1 MADKGMFGLPP
12 SLSGIDAAK
21 WSTPKRIAGSTTA
34 MQNTLSNFNLDTG
47 KIPSVSAPSTGAA
60 ADAMSGLE
68 TVTITSKKIKP
79 ISASVLPNILDDY
92 DMYTYHFRLYMVS
105 DQATINR
112 DFGPTSKSKKVIIA
126 ESGATTIGIDDVK
139 IESIIGFTK
148 QTGSTASTRFSFT
161 LMQPFGAT
169 LLDYIAAAGRE
180 LNIQNF
186 TKAPFYLEL
195 SFRARNPNAPGTKN
209 TSIDDSIS
217 NLVWVW
223 PLMIT
228 KTAISVNSGGSIYA
242 VEAVYNGNLAY
253 TNQAADL
260 EMPVSVDATTVE
272 EFFQGLKEALETK
285 EAQKTV
291 NKEVLHDVY
300 EFYIDEDIAK
310 ERIPPDNPD
319 AVADRVAQFLE
330 NGDKTTIHFQPGIS
344 LDRIVESI
352 LASTEKFQKS
362 VKGTEEKDTLT
373 KPDNDEEKS
382 ISQILPRV
390 VADSQVIGWDTGRR
404 DYARK
409 YRYLITTYD
418 MRTLQTPANEG
429 AKVSSQRRYELLRER
444 GRLKKIYQYLYTG
457 RNDQVLD
464 FDLTFNFNWY
474 AALPLQAGIY
484 TNFSTNEPGAVDNPN
499 DSADNKASVEA
510 TGKPLSANIETQAAE
525 DAAQQAAA
533 PGFDIRNYAGS
544 FGSNL
549 SAPFKSN
556 FSADINNGSADL
568 IGDDQ
573 IAANLQ
579 DISSVATG
587 ITSSAISGFQQAQN
601 AGRGAL
607 SKGLNFEQVDPA
619 VEDLYSGEKN
629 VNPLVVSYIE
639 STAAINED
647 LTANAVSTPGR
658 TMLSALFEQAKSP
671 TSADLLNIDLQIKG
685 DPYWLEPAPVGR
697 SEGFLSA
704 LDLELKKRG
713 LDPKSTTTG
722 AVPTT
727 PEDTETETLDAATSQ
742 VFILFRCFTPQNFD
756 PESGITPKFTDSNV
770 LNGFY
775 GVRTVQHEFSQ
786 GKFTQ
791 TLSAI
796 RDPQINVAEVDF
808 SDIDDP
814 SFKSGPPKDPVQG
827 NTMNLPDPRGD
838 IPSASEIAGVVKD
851 KNLQNIAGMEPPPIA
866 MDNGATLARKAMD
879 KLKSAKEHTV
889 SFLKDVYDGDNRNG

>member
-1 MADKGMFGLPP
+1 MPRIGTPKI
-12 SLSGIDAAK
+12 SLSSVSGALDPIKTDFSGI
-21 WSTPKRIAGSTTA
+21 
-34 MQNTLSNFNLDTG
+34 
-47 KIPSVSAPSTGAA
+47 SAPSLNLDPSAG
-60 ADAMSGLE
+60 SGIE
-68 TVTITSKKIKP
+68 EVVVTASRIKP
-79 ISASVLPNILDDY
+79 VSAKVLPNILDDY

-112 DFGPTSKSKKVIIA
+112 DFGPTSKSKKIVIA

-148 QTGSTASTRFSFT
+148 QTGSTASTKFAFT

-169 LLDYIAAAGRE
+169 LLDYIALAGRE

-186 TKAPFYLEL
+186 TKSPFYLEL

-223 PLMIT
+223 PLMFT
-228 KTAISVNSGGSIYA
+228 KTAISVNAGGSIYA

-260 EMPVSVDATTVE
+260 ETPVSVDATTVE
-272 EFFQGLKEALETK
+272 EFFQGLKTALEQK

-291 NKEVLHDVY
+291 NQEELHDVY

-319 AVADRVAQFLE
+319 AVADRSAQFLE

-352 LASTEKFQKS
+352 LASTEKFQRS
-362 VKGTEEKDTLT
+362 VKGTEERDTLT
-373 KPDNDEEKS
+373 IAANKEEEA
-382 ISQILPRV
+382 ISQILPRI
-390 VADSQVIGWDTGRR
+390 VADTQIIGWDKGRR

-418 MRTLQTPANEG
+418 MRTLQTPANEK
-429 AKVSSQRRYELLRER
+429 ANIDSQRRYELLRER

-484 TNFSTNEPGAVDNPN
+484 TNFSTNETGAVDNPN
-499 DSADNKASVEA
+499 DSAENKASVEA
-510 TGKPLSANIETQAAE
+510 TGKPLAANIATQAKE
-525 DAAQQAAA
+525 DAALQAAA
-533 PGFDIRNYAGS
+533 PGFSINDYAGS
-544 FGSNL
+544 FGSAL
-549 SAPFKSN
+549 SAPFKSS
-556 FSADINNGSADL
+556 FAADINNGAADL
-568 IGDDQ
+568 EGDDQ
-573 IAANLQ
+573 LAIKLRDSASLE
-579 DISSVATG
+579 TG
-587 ITSSAISGFQQAQN
+587 ITASSARDFLQ
-601 AGRGAL
+601 GRSANRGIL
-607 SKGLNFEQVDPA
+607 SKGINFDQEDPA

-639 STAAINED
+639 STPGQNED
-647 LTANAVSTPGR
+647 LTASAVSTPGR

-671 TSADLLNIDLQIKG
+671 TSADLLNIELQIKG
-685 DPYWLEPAPVGR
+685 DPYWIEPAPIGR
-697 SEGFLSA
+697 SEGFLST
-704 LDLELKKRG
+704 LDHELKKRG

-722 AVPTT
+722 AVPAT
-727 PEDTETETLDAATSQ
+727 PENTEVETLDAATSQ

-756 PESGITPKFTDSNV
+756 PESGITPKFTDANV

-775 GVRTVQHEFSQ
+775 GVRTVSHEFSQ
-786 GKFTQ
+786 GKFVQ

-796 RDPQINVAEVDF
+796 RDPQINTAEVSF
-808 SDIDDP
+808 ADIDDP
-814 SFKSGPPKDPVQG
+814 SFQQNKPEESGLAD
-827 NTMNLPDPRGD
+827 NTTARGDVPTVSDVPGGSPAGVPDPSGLGD
-838 IPSASEIAGVVKD
+838 LGAFAETDPAQAQGAKIAAAGGWEKAADGSVTKD
-851 KNLQNIAGMEPPPIA
+851 GRTYSKSYIDAFGYPPAG
-866 MDNGATLARKAMD
+866 
-879 KLKSAKEHTV
+879 
-889 SFLKDVYDGDNRNG
+889 